1 MRLDEIRRLVIHEL
15 RPLGPGQNSDRRGT
29 ICELVLADIPNTE
42 HAVNVAVRV
51 LQRVCSL
58 LDEGY
63 FWSDNRDKGP
73 TEFTEQFESWIA
85 GEPAA
90 KAVRI
95 RHKYWSQERVD
106 EFLGIMLHLAQLHGW
121 EVEDRRPADA
131 THYVNAAASDDEN
144 EEFLAAIQAWHPGIS
159 DEDAVAIAEGHAD
172 EAERLDICPWRLLV
186 ASMLGAPLGGGLLPA
201 SDDPLPP
208 ESHEPGCETR
218 DGGECSCSPYRD
230 AKVIPFP
237 KR

>member
-1 MRLDEIRRLVIHEL
+1 MRLDEIKGLVIHEL
-15 RPLGPGQNSDRRGT
+15 RPLGPGQDSDRRGP
-29 ICELVLADIPNTE
+29 ICDLMLTDYPNTE
-42 HAVNVAVRV
+42 HTINVAVRV

-63 FWSDNRDKGP
+63 FWSDNRDRGP
-73 TEFTEQFESWIA
+73 SDFTEQFEAWIDPMPMCLE
-85 GEPAA
+85 G

-106 EFLGIMLHLAQLHGW
+106 EFLGIMLHLAQLHKW

-131 THYVNAAASDDEN
+131 THYVNPAASDDEN
-144 EEFLAAIQAWHPGIS
+144 EEFLAAIQTWHPGIS

-172 EAERLDICPWRLLV
+172 EAERLDVCPWRLLV
-186 ASMLGAPLGGGLLPA
+186 ASILGTPIGGGLPPA
-201 SDDPLPP
+201 SDDLPP

-218 DGGECSCSPYRD
+218 DGGE
-230 AKVIPFP
+230 
-237 KR
+237 